1 MDEQLKDV
9 LTALRNA
16 ESAGRTNDAR
26 RLAEIANQLVQSQ
39 EARAPETRSYGQEL
53 GRQLGLT
60 GRAAVTGAMA
70 LPSIVGDPLNQLIN
84 MIAGTNLQPVSR
96 ATQQVMTQAGV
107 PEPETSGERVI
118 QDIASGVASVAAPAA
133 VATRLAGATRAPT
146 AVPRIEPTLTPP
158 ATQAER
164 IQRGFQTGGEA
175 VRRLVT
181 QDVGSQ
187 AAAASGASLL
197 AGLAREGGIG
207 PVGQAVSGL
216 VGGVVAPGATQ
227 VAGGRIAEVVK
238 PFTEAG
244 REVIGGRVLRE
255 LATEP
260 DIAALRAGSYE
271 AAIPG
276 YTPTTA
282 QASRDI
288 GLIAA
293 EGPIRALDTTGKFAA
308 QQSQANKARMS
319 VLDRLAKDE
328 QALKNAI
335 SKRDE
340 VTTPLRQ
347 QAFAQANVD
356 PETFQS
362 AITLTVGK
370 TIDDILSSPA
380 GARGTV
386 AKTMEWAK
394 SNIARGT
401 DPERLYEVRKDLRDA
416 SQGLLDKE
424 GAAYSLAKKQLEQV
438 IRSVDDVLETSA
450 PGYKDYLSKYAQAS
464 RGIERL
470 EAAQT
475 FRGKVLTTTPDPMN
489 AGDYLISQPSFT
501 RALRSIEADPAA
513 SGLSKTQIAVLKR
526 VSKDLDDG
534 VLIRATKQ
542 PGSDTFKN
550 MSTANVIGSIIG
562 KQTFGET
569 SPLLSKVSA
578 PLNWLYNG
586 TDDKIRELIVD
597 AMLDPK
603 LASRLMQRASVA
615 TVEPISKELQRRAI
629 SLGYGSIFGLE

>member
-1 MDEQLKDV
+1 MDVDLQDV
-9 LTALRNA
+9 LTALKNA
-16 ESAGRTNDAR
+16 EAAGRTEDAA
-26 RLAEIANQLVQSQ
+26 RLAQIANQLIESQ
-39 EARAPETRSYGQEL
+39 PARVPEARSTTQEL

-60 GRAAVTGAMA
+60 GRAGVTGAMA
-70 LPSIVGDPLNQLIN
+70 LPSIVGDPLNQLVN
-84 MIAGTNLQPVSR
+84 MITGSNLPSVSSS
-96 ATQQVMTQAGV
+96 TQALLNRLGF
-107 PEPETSGERVI
+107 PQPETPTERVV
-118 QDIASGVASVAAPAA
+118 QDVSSAIAAVGGPAALARSLAPAA
-133 VATRLAGATRAPT
+133 RATPT
-146 AVPRIEPTLTPP
+146 TRIEPTLATP
-158 ATQAER
+158 AAQAEG
-164 IQRGFQTGGEA
+164 IRGSLQQGGEA
-175 VRRLVT
+175 VRRFVT
-181 QDVGSQ
+181 ENIGAQST
-187 AAAASGASLL
+187 AAGGASLL
-197 AGLAREGGIG
+197 SSIARESGVG

-227 VAGGRIAEVVK
+227 MAGARVREVVR

-244 REVIGGRVLRE
+244 REVITGKVLRD

-260 DIAALRAGSYE
+260 DLAALQAGSYR
-271 AAIPG
+271 AQIPG
-276 YTPTTA
+276 YSPTTA
-282 QASRDI
+282 QATRDI

-293 EGPIRALDTTGKFAA
+293 EGPIRSLDVTGKFAA

-319 VLDRLAKDE
+319 ILDRLAKDE
-328 QALKNAI
+328 QTLKNAI
-335 SKRDE
+335 TKRDE
-340 VTTPLRQ
+340 VTSPLREN
-347 QAFAQANVD
+347 AFARATVD

-362 AITLTVGK
+362 AVTLTVNK
-370 TIDDILSSPA
+370 TIDDILASPA

-386 AKTMEWAK
+386 AKAMEFAK

-416 SQGLLDKE
+416 AQGLLDKD
-424 GAAYSLAKKQLEQV
+424 GAAYSLAKKQLEAV

-450 PGYKDYLSKYAQAS
+450 PGYKDYLDKYAQAS

-475 FRGKVLTTTPDPMN
+475 FRSKVLTTTPDPMN

-501 RALRSIEADPAA
+501 RALRAIKDDPAA
-513 SGLSKTQIAVLKR
+513 SGLSKTQISVLER

-534 VLIRATKQ
+534 VLLRATKQ

-569 SPLLSKVSA
+569 SPFLSKVSA

-603 LASRLMQRASVA
+603 LASKFMQKASTA
-615 TVEPISKELQRRAI
+615 TVEPISQELQRRAI
-629 SLGYGSIFGLE
+629 NLGYGSIFGLE

>member
-16 ESAGRTNDAR
+16 ESAGRTDDAR

-260 DIAALRAGSYE
+260 DVAALRAGSYE

-308 QQSQANKARMS
+308 QQSQANKAKMS

-328 QALKNAI
+328 QSLKNAI
-335 SKRDE
+335 AKRDE

-347 QAFAQANVD
+347 QAFAQASVD

>member
-16 ESAGRTNDAR
+16 ESAGRTDDAR

-39 EARAPETRSYGQEL
+39 EARTPETRSYGQEL

-164 IQRGFQTGGEA
+164 IQRGLQTGGEA

-308 QQSQANKARMS
+308 QQSQANKAKMS

-335 SKRDE
+335 AKRDE

-347 QAFAQANVD
+347 QAFSQASVD

-362 AITLTVGK
+362 AITLTVNK

-416 SQGLLDKE
+416 AQGLLDKE
-424 GAAYSLAKKQLEQV
+424 GAAYSLAEKQLEQV

-586 TDDKIRELIVD
+586 TDNKIRELIVD

-615 TVEPISKELQRRAI
+615 TVEPVSQELQRRAI